1 MQRNLKMYVPH
12 HNPKSFYYQDKNVIY
27 KFFSKYE
34 QVFCIIWKNKHS
46 TNFLP
51 FIKVAA
57 TDMRYFAKSKFFGS
71 LVHKKDFGGY
81 LFCQG
86 R

>member
-1 MQRNLKMYVPH
+1 M
-12 HNPKSFYYQDKNVIY
+12 
-27 KFFSKYE
+27 SKYFASYGKINIP
-34 QVFCIIWKNKHS
+34 QTFPFK
-46 TNFLP
+46 P